1 MILENVKVP
10 NNESPGKN
18 LIRRKELAELTK
30 MKDSCQL
37 KASGTKSEIRRKF
50 DVILATWC
58 NSFCRNFVQ

>member
-18 LIRRKELAELTK
+18 LIRKELAELTK

-50 DVILATWC
+50 GVILATWC
-58 NSFCRNFVQ
+58 NIISRNFVQ